1 MIKIIMSSKTY
12 SYGHDLDLLIILHQ
26 LHVSYLTRCGC
37 REKNYPSKARLPW
50 VKYMLNYF
58 LNPHDT
64 PKMPFELTLPLW
76 YWCMAGCIW
85 NDKFVWHYSSSHGLE
100 FTSCI
105 RKETKY
111 LWRNLCARWQAH
123 PSQHW
128 CVCSCSHLW
137 SSGPWRSSPI
147 FTSGS
152 THPLSQRESGWLG
165 SLEHRSELQT
175 LIPRTQWECW
185 NC

>member
-1 MIKIIMSSKTY
+1 
-12 SYGHDLDLLIILHQ
+12 
-26 LHVSYLTRCGC
+26 
-37 REKNYPSKARLPW
+37 
-50 VKYMLNYF
+50 
-58 LNPHDT
+58 
-64 PKMPFELTLPLW
+64 MPFELTLPLW

-105 RKETKY
+105 RKETEY

-137 SSGPWRSSPI
+137 SSDPWRSSPI

-165 SLEHRSELQT
+165 SLEHPSELQT

-185 NC
+185 NCQTIYMLSWLLIKEIVKPYVAAFIWRSTSLNLMAGDSWHSSKIIRADEKNIGII